1 MVRGYGAIHIP
12 LTSTVHVPYVSLK
25 IPVFVPESASFMQRI
40 AGWIMGRR
48 PEFVDPR
55 VVTSGE
61 GRDVTRVTSQGFV
74 TVQLTVVT
82 KDLKKLGYDTTP
94 AKEEQ
99 TTSSAASALEIG
111 AIAKDII

>member
-1 MVRGYGAIHIP
+1 M
-12 LTSTVHVPYVSLK
+12 LTLILSKKNILSL
-25 IPVFVPESASFMQRI
+25 S
-40 AGWIMGRR
+40 
-48 PEFVDPR
+48 
-55 VVTSGE
+55 SGE

-82 KDLKKLGYDTTP
+82 KDLKKLGYDTMP

-111 AIAKDII
+111 AIAKDIC